1 MSDTH
6 TEAPSV
12 YSPSPEFAEQAN
24 ATEELYR
31 EAEQDRLAFWAKQA
45 DRLSWDTP
53 FTEVLDWSEA
63 PFAKW
68 FVGGKLN
75 VAYNC
80 VDRHVEAGN
89 GDRVAIL
96 WEGAPV
102 GDSRTLTYAELQA
115 EVCRAAN
122 ALTDLGL
129 VAGDRVA
136 IYMPMVPEA
145 IVAMLACARLGV
157 MHSVVFA
164 GFSASALKARI
175 EDAEAKLVITT
186 DGQFRRG
193 KAVSLKE
200 SVDEA
205 VGAGG
210 QAGKSTVEHVLVVRR
225 TGMDTPWTEGR
236 DLWWHDTV
244 DAASPEHTPEAFD
257 AEHPLFL
264 LYTSGTTGKPKGIMH
279 TSGGFLTQASYT
291 HHNVFDV
298 KPDTDVYW
306 CTADIGWVTGHT
318 YIVYGPLSNGV
329 TQVVYEGTPASPNEH
344 RHFEVIEKYGVT
356 IYYTAPTVIRM
367 FMKFG
372 REIPDAHDLSSLRLL
387 GSVGEPIN
395 HEAWR
400 WYRDAFGGNKTPIV
414 DTWWQT
420 ETGSIMISPL
430 PGVTETK
437 PGSAMRPLPGITA
450 KIVDEDGNELVP
462 GADEAEHVTG
472 YLVLDEPWPS
482 MLRGIWGDPERYK
495 ETYWSKY
502 GKQGW
507 YFAGDGARVDS
518 DGSIW
523 LLGRIDDVMNVSGHR
538 ISTTEVESALV
549 GHSGVAEAAVVG
561 ASDETTG
568 QGICAFVILESHAK
582 HSDEDMVEVL
592 REQVAKEIGKIA
604 RPREIHVVPELPKTR
619 SGKIMR
625 RLLRDVAEGREL
637 GDTSTLVDPS
647 VFEAIRAEQVARL
660 AKRIRPLHRP
670 GRIPSR
676 AGSWQRCRP
685 VVC

>member
-1 MSDTH
+1 MSETH
-6 TEAPSV
+6 TEVPSV
-12 YSPSPEFAEQAN
+12 YPPSADFAEHAN
-24 ATEELYR
+24 ATADLYR
-31 EAEQDRLAFWAKQA
+31 EAEADRLAFWAEQA
-45 DRLSWDTP
+45 NRLSWDTP
-53 FTEVLDWSEA
+53 FTEVLDWSDA

-80 VDRHVEAGN
+80 VDRHVEAGI
-89 GDRVAIL
+89 GDRVAIR
-96 WEGAPV
+96 WEGEP
-102 GDSRTLTYAELQA
+102 GDSRDITYADLKA
-115 EVCRAAN
+115 AVCKAAN
-122 ALTDLGL
+122 TLVDLGL
-129 VAGDRVA
+129 VAGDRAA
-136 IYMPMVPEA
+136 IYMPMIPEA

-157 MHSVVFA
+157 LHSVVFA
-164 GFSASALKARI
+164 GFSASALSARI

-186 DGQFRRG
+186 DGQYRRG
-193 KAVSLKE
+193 QAVSLKE
-200 SVDEA
+200 AVDEA
-205 VGAGG
+205 CVG
-210 QAGKSTVEHVLVVRR
+210 QKSIQHVLVVRR
-225 TGMDTPWTEGR
+225 TGIDTPWTDGR
-236 DLWWHDTV
+236 DLWWHETV
-244 DAASPEHTPEAFD
+244 DKASAEHTPEAFD
-257 AEHPLFL
+257 SEHPLFL

-279 TSGGFLTQASYT
+279 TSGGYLTQASYT
-291 HHNVFDV
+291 HYNVFDI
-298 KPDTDVYW
+298 KPESDVYW

-318 YIVYGPLSNGV
+318 YIVYGPLSNGC
-329 TQVVYEGTPASPNEH
+329 TQVVYEGTPNSPTEH

-356 IYYTAPTVIRM
+356 IYYTAPTLVRM
-367 FMKFG
+367 FMKWG

-395 HEAWR
+395 PEAWR
-400 WYRDAFGGNKTPIV
+400 WYRDAFGGNRTPVV

-420 ETGSIMISPL
+420 ETGAIMISPL
-430 PGVTETK
+430 PGVTAAK
-437 PGSAMRPLPGITA
+437 PGSAMTPLPGISA
-450 KIVDEDGNELVP
+450 KIVDEEGNELVP

-472 YLVLDEPWPS
+472 YLVLDQPWPA

-495 ETYWSKY
+495 ETYWSRY
-502 GKQGW
+502 GGKGW

-549 GHSGVAEAAVVG
+549 GHSHVAEAAVVG

-582 HSDEDMVEVL
+582 HRDGDEMAHEL
-592 REQVAKEIGKIA
+592 REQVAKDIGKIA

-637 GDTSTLVDPS
+637 GDTSTLVDPN
-647 VFEAIRAEQVARL
+647 VFEAIRASKAEA
-660 AKRIRPLHRP
+660 
-670 GRIPSR
+670 
-676 AGSWQRCRP
+676 
-685 VVC
+685 

>member
-1 MSDTH
+1 MTGTSTQH
-6 TEAPSV
+6 TDVPSV
-12 YSPSPEFAEQAN
+12 YPPSEEFAAQAN
-24 ATEELYR
+24 ATVQMYR
-31 EAEQDRLAFWAKQA
+31 EAEADRLAFWAKQA
-45 DRLSWDTP
+45 ERLSWDTP

-89 GDRVAIL
+89 GDRVAIH
-96 WEGAPV
+96 WQGEPV
-102 GDSRTLTYAELQA
+102 DDTREITYAQLQTD
-115 EVCRAAN
+115 VCKAAN
-122 ALTDLGL
+122 ALTELGL
-129 VAGDRVA
+129 AAGDRVA
-136 IYMPMVPEA
+136 IYMPMIPEA
-145 IVAMLACARLGV
+145 IVAMLACARLGI

-164 GFSASALKARI
+164 GFSATALAARI
-175 EDAEAKLVITT
+175 QDAEAKLVITS

-193 KAVSLKE
+193 QAVPLKT

-205 VGAGG
+205 MDAVSAAGENP
-210 QAGKSTVEHVLVVRR
+210 VEHVLVVRR
-225 TGMDTPWTEGR
+225 TGIDIPWTEHR

-244 DAASPEHTPEAFD
+244 ESASPEHTPEAFD
-257 AEHPLFL
+257 SEHPLFL
-264 LYTSGTTGKPKGIMH
+264 LYTSGTTGKPKGIIH
-279 TSGGFLTQASYT
+279 TSGGFLTQTSYT
-291 HHNVFDV
+291 HYNVFDI
-298 KPDTDVYW
+298 KPETDVYW

-318 YIVYGPLSNGV
+318 YIVYGPLSNGA
-329 TQVVYEGTPASPNEH
+329 TQVVYEGTPNSPNEH
-344 RHFEVIEKYGVT
+344 RHFEIIEKFGVT
-356 IYYTAPTVIRM
+356 IYYTAPTLIRM
-367 FMKFG
+367 FMKWG
-372 REIPDAHDLSSLRLL
+372 REYPDAHDLSSLRLL

-395 HEAWR
+395 PEAWR
-400 WYRDAFGGNKTPIV
+400 WYRDAFGANKTPVV

-420 ETGSIMISPL
+420 ETGAIMISPL
-430 PGVTETK
+430 PGVTESK
-437 PGSAMRPLPGITA
+437 PGSAMKPLPGISA
-450 KIVDEDGNELVP
+450 MIVDEEGHELVP

-472 YLVLDEPWPS
+472 YLVLDKPWPS

-495 ETYWSKY
+495 DTYWSRY
-502 GKQGW
+502 AKQGW

-582 HSDEDMVEVL
+582 DSGDEMVDVL
-592 REQVAKEIGKIA
+592 REQVATEIGKIA

-647 VFEAIRAEQVARL
+647 VFEAIRAG
-660 AKRIRPLHRP
+660 K
-670 GRIPSR
+670 
-676 AGSWQRCRP
+676 
-685 VVC
+685 

>member
-1 MSDTH
+1 MSQTH
-6 TEAPSV
+6 AEGPATYPPSDD
-12 YSPSPEFAEQAN
+12 FAAHAN
-24 ATEELYR
+24 ATAALYD
-31 EAEQDRLAFWAKQA
+31 EAEKDRLEFWAKQA
-45 DRLSWDTP
+45 NRLSWDTP
-53 FTEVLDWSEA
+53 FDEVLDWSEA
-63 PFAKW
+63 PVAKW

-89 GDRVAIL
+89 GERVAIR
-96 WEGAPV
+96 WQGEPKD
-102 GDSRTLTYAELQA
+102 DSREITYSELLA
-115 EVCRAAN
+115 EVCKAAN

-136 IYMPMVPEA
+136 IYMPMLPEA

-157 MHSVVFA
+157 LHSVVFA
-164 GFSASALKARI
+164 GFSSSALAARI
-175 EDAEAKLVITT
+175 EDAEAKLVITA
-186 DGQFRRG
+186 DGQYRRG
-193 KAVSLKE
+193 KAASLKE
-200 SVDEA
+200 SVDDA
-205 VGAGG
+205 VSG
-210 QAGKSTVEHVLVVRR
+210 QKSVERVLVVRR
-225 TGMDTPWTEGR
+225 TGIDTPWTEGR

-244 DAASPEHTPEAFD
+244 DKASAEHTPEAFD
-257 AEHPLFL
+257 SEHPLFL

-279 TSGGFLTQASYT
+279 TSAGYLTQSSYT
-291 HHNVFDV
+291 HHYVFDV
-298 KPDTDVYW
+298 KPESDVFW

-318 YIVYGPLSNGV
+318 YSVYGPLSNGV
-329 TQVVYEGTPASPNEH
+329 TQVVYEGTPNSPDEH
-344 RHFEVIEKYGVT
+344 RHFEIIEKYGVT
-356 IYYTAPTVIRM
+356 IYYTAPTLIRM
-367 FMKFG
+367 FMKWG
-372 REIPDAHDLSSLRLL
+372 CEIPDSHDLSSLRLL

-395 HEAWR
+395 PEAWR
-400 WYRDAFGGNKTPIV
+400 WYRDTFGNNRTPVV

-420 ETGSIMISPL
+420 ETGAIMISPL
-430 PGVTETK
+430 PGVTAAK
-437 PGSAMRPLPGITA
+437 PGSAMSPLPGISA
-450 KIVDEDGNELVP
+450 KIVDEEGEELVP

-472 YLVLDEPWPS
+472 YLVLDQPWPS
-482 MLRGIWGDPERYK
+482 MLRGIWGDPERFK
-495 ETYWSKY
+495 ETYWSRY
-502 GKQGW
+502 EKQGW

-582 HSDEDMVEVL
+582 DNDNMVDEL

-647 VFEAIRAEQVARL
+647 VFEAIRAS
-660 AKRIRPLHRP
+660 K
-670 GRIPSR
+670 
-676 AGSWQRCRP
+676 
-685 VVC
+685 